1 MSYEELLAEYL
12 FLQEKIDR
20 YKWIG
25 TSGGCRK
32 QVKTRANWEAKQY
45 ALEDAHPE
53 HLGRMEESRI
63 WAKYPNRA
71 DRIRIRLIRLKN
83 EISINE
89 MVAA

>member
-1 MSYEELLAEYL
+1 MSYEEWLAEFK
-12 FLQEKIDR
+12 FLQSKIDR

-32 QVKTRANWEAKQY
+32 QVKTRANWEEKQY
-45 ALEDAHPE
+45 ALQDAHPE
-53 HLGRMEESRI
+53 HLVRMEESNL
-63 WAKYPNRA
+63 WEKYPERK

-83 EISINE
+83 EISISE

>member
-1 MSYEELLAEYL
+1 MKYQEWLSEYQL
-12 FLQEKIDR
+12 IQSKIDR

-25 TSGGCRK
+25 TSGGCRN
-32 QVKTRANWEAKQY
+32 QLRTRANWEQKQY
-45 ALEDAHPE
+45 DLMDAHPE
-53 HLGRMEESRI
+53 HLGRMEESNI
-63 WAKYPNRA
+63 WAKYPKRE

>member
-1 MSYEELLAEYL
+1 MTYQEWLSEYQ
-12 FLQEKIDR
+12 FIQSKIDR

-25 TSGGCRK
+25 TSGGCRN
-32 QVKTRANWEAKQY
+32 QVRTRANWEQKQY
-45 ALEDAHPE
+45 DLMDAHPE
-53 HLGRMEESRI
+53 YLGRMEESNI
-63 WAKYPNRA
+63 WAKYPMRE